1 MKNGCAYRPPRALRE
16 NGPSRPSELAI
27 QALWFEQLYRP
38 ILTTDDGRTVE
49 IIQPGFW
56 NHAGGPD
63 FTRAAVRFADR
74 PDVVVGS
81 VEVHLRPDD
90 WHAHGHHADAA
101 YDETVLHV
109 VWDGDPGRKF
119 FPATSSFR
127 RLPQVVLSRQIIAPW
142 EELRPLCD
150 EVAQGPRPGARPGR
164 CSPEFARLSPA
175 QVLGI
180 VRTAGLHRVRH
191 KARRWHWRGRIAG
204 AEQALFEAL
213 AEALGFHSNQVPMRL
228 VAQRLPW
235 AKLRRLDPPARLAHL
250 FGVAG
255 FLPGESAARLRAGSR
270 DWLRQLWEIWWK
282 ARDPLAHAL
291 LGRSQW
297 KLAGLRPLN
306 RPERRL
312 AALAQI
318 VPVLPKLAAAVAAR
332 DDARFAEL
340 LLGVRDGFWERHA
353 TLTGGELA
361 RPCLLIGEER
371 MHDILVNVF
380 WPLVSLDDSPAAER
394 GLMKMTSAPNSVAKL
409 ATQRMLVAPLT
420 AKQQRE
426 ALVQQGLL
434 QIFRDYCLTDCS
446 QCQACTFP
454 ELVTSWTASPP

>member
-204 AEQALFEAL
+204 AEQ
-213 AEALGFHSNQVPMRL
+213 V
-228 VAQRLPW
+228 
-235 AKLRRLDPPARLAHL
+235 
-250 FGVAG
+250 
-255 FLPGESAARLRAGSR
+255 ESLNRTRLR
-270 DWLRQLWEIWWK
+270 K
-282 ARDPLAHAL
+282 P
-291 LGRSQW
+291 
-297 KLAGLRPLN
+297 
-306 RPERRL
+306 
-312 AALAQI
+312 
-318 VPVLPKLAAAVAAR
+318 
-332 DDARFAEL
+332 
-340 LLGVRDGFWERHA
+340 
-353 TLTGGELA
+353 
-361 RPCLLIGEER
+361 
-371 MHDILVNVF
+371 
-380 WPLVSLDDSPAAER
+380 
-394 GLMKMTSAPNSVAKL
+394 
-409 ATQRMLVAPLT
+409 
-420 AKQQRE
+420 
-426 ALVQQGLL
+426 
-434 QIFRDYCLTDCS
+434 
-446 QCQACTFP
+446 
-454 ELVTSWTASPP
+454 

>member
-1 MKNGCAYRPPRALRE
+1 MKNGRFYRPPRHLRATTDAT
-16 NGPSRPSELAI
+16 PSELAI
-27 QALWFEQLYRP
+27 QALWFEQFYRP
-38 ILTTDDGRTVE
+38 TLLTDDGRAIE

-56 NHAGGPD
+56 NHGGGPD
-63 FTRAAVRFADR
+63 FIRAAIRF
-74 PDVVVGS
+74 PDQPEVVVGS
-81 VEVHLRPDD
+81 VEVHLRADD
-90 WHAHGHHADAA
+90 WHAHGHHADPA
-101 YDETVLHV
+101 YDETILHV
-109 VWDGDPGRKF
+109 IWDMKPDRKF

-127 RLPQVVLSRQIIAPW
+127 RVPQLVLGTQTIAPW
-142 EELRPLCD
+142 EELRPLC
-150 EVAQGPRPGARPGR
+150 EELAQGPLPGSRPGR
-164 CSPEFARLSPA
+164 CSTELARLPA
-175 QVLGI
+175 ARVLEI

-213 AEALGFHSNQVPMRL
+213 AEALGFHANQIPMRL

-235 AKLRRLDPPARLAHL
+235 SRLRRLDAPARLAQL

-255 FLPGESAARLRAGSR
+255 FVPGESTARLRAEPR
-270 DWLRQLWEIWWK
+270 DWLRRLWEIWWK

-291 LGRSQW
+291 LERNRW

-318 VPVLPKLAAAVAAR
+318 VPLIPKLAAALTAH
-332 DDARFAEL
+332 DDRRFAKL
-340 LLGVRDGFWERHA
+340 LLGVRDGFWEKHA

-371 MHDILVNVF
+371 VHDILANVF
-380 WPLVSLDDSPAAER
+380 WPLVSLDDPAEAER
-394 GLMKMTSAPNSVAKL
+394 GLTKMTSAPNSVAKL

-426 ALVQQGLL
+426 TLVQQGLL

-446 QCQACTFP
+446 QCRACTFP
-454 ELVTSWTASPP
+454 ELVSSWSLP